1 MKSFLFYFYFLL
13 MLKYIIDL
21 SHLALPEK
29 SIALH
34 AENQDPRFAFS
45 SHCKYNNMLSAVQES
60 PHSIQSSAGSIYQS

>member
-1 MKSFLFYFYFLL
+1 MKSVFCFLFCFVFDA
-13 MLKYIIDL
+13 KVHIDL

-45 SHCKYNNMLSAVQES
+45 SRSKYNNMLSAV
-60 PHSIQSSAGSIYQS
+60 